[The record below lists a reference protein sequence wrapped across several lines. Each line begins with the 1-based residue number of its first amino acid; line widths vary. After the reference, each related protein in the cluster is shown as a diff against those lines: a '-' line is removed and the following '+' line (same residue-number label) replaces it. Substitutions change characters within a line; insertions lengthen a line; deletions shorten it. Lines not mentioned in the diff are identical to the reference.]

1 MSFGTPYPYGTPGGD
16 EAIATPQLPPV
27 YRVAQGNSVIVFL
40 HVNGRLAERLRENV
54 EDVVRV
60 LGLTGT
66 VIVAIIVRE
75 EGVVRDA
82 NAGDLDFQDGLT
94 VTQIAPGVVTIEIGA
109 NEITTGMLQDALI
122 TAVKIA
128 DGNVTLAKLAANSVD
143 ASKIVDGSVGTNELA
158 NSAVTLAKLAG
169 NSVDSSKIVDGSIVA
184 ADLSA
189 TAAVA
194 YSQLEKPPGLTLVGT
209 FPLTTGTALQMNNVF
224 TTDYEEYEIEI
235 EITNIVNAG
244 NMTLR
249 LCTGGTPNTSNVYY
263 WSRWGWTSAGTTG
276 AGGAG
281 PATAAVIAFN
291 HIATARESHKLAVQ
305 FPAQA
310 AVTHLL
316 NHVSVYNTPTNQG
329 EIITAHFNGVTAFDG
344 FQLFNSGGGNF
355 TASAK
360 VYGKG

>member
-158 NSAVTLAKLAG
+158 NSAVTLAKLFSHDLQELGQLYRVAAL
-169 NSVDSSKIVDGSIVA
+169 VVVAIVA
-184 ADLSA
+184 ILASLFYQRFLPS
-189 TAAVA
+189 TRPSGPVPR
-194 YSQLEKPPGLTLVGT
+194 EK
-209 FPLTTGTALQMNNVF
+209 
-224 TTDYEEYEIEI
+224 
-235 EITNIVNAG
+235 
-244 NMTLR
+244 
-249 LCTGGTPNTSNVYY
+249 
-263 WSRWGWTSAGTTG
+263 
-276 AGGAG
+276 
-281 PATAAVIAFN
+281 
-291 HIATARESHKLAVQ
+291 
-305 FPAQA
+305 
-310 AVTHLL
+310 
-316 NHVSVYNTPTNQG
+316 
-329 EIITAHFNGVTAFDG
+329 
-344 FQLFNSGGGNF
+344 
-355 TASAK
+355 
-360 VYGKG
+360 